1 MTVFYMYWI
10 SQQPGN
16 QTSKPSATS
25 RVLCGLQIVYGVTA
39 RQSSIATL
47 FKNHK
52 KGRKINSISC
62 GLLENAMCLC

>member
-1 MTVFYMYWI
+1 MYWI

-25 RVLCGLQIVYGVTA
+25 RVFCGLQIVYGATA

-52 KGRKINSISC
+52 KGTKINSILWFAREC
-62 GLLENAMCLC
+62 HVLMLIHP